1 MKKFKNS
8 VFDGITS
15 LKISSKIIIKILV
28 FKIFFFK
35 VYLYSRVYI
44 IYKWIYSHIL
54 GAHAQKF
61 LVITTIA

>member
-8 VFDGITS
+8 VFDDITS
-15 LKISSKIIIKILV
+15 LKISSKIIIKMLV

-44 IYKWIYSHIL
+44 IYK
-54 GAHAQKF
+54 
-61 LVITTIA
+61 